1 VRRQTVTAWALAL
14 CAGLVGG
21 WCAGCGQHVSAT
33 PANATPQ
40 RIISLAPSITETL
53 FALGCGS
60 RVVGVSSFC
69 THPPEAT
76 RLPTVGAYLD
86 PNFEAMLRLKP
97 DLVVLMREA
106 SKVAQMLQAN
116 GIRTLGID
124 NHDVSAILESF
135 RSIGDACG
143 RQAAADSLVGAT
155 ARALSDTVR
164 GGARPRIMICVGRGD
179 IGSGS
184 VSQAFF
190 AGPRTFYEGLM
201 RAAGGANAIT
211 DSLVAY
217 PALSGEGII
226 RSSPDIIIDLVA
238 DTGGVTHERIVA
250 DWGQYTLVP
259 AVRSASVYCLTGEYV
274 TIPGPRIGLIL
285 DDFKRIVAQ
294 YRATAP
300 RLARQ
305 AGGE

>member
-1 VRRQTVTAWALAL
+1 M
-14 CAGLVGG
+14 
-21 WCAGCGQHVSAT
+21 
-33 PANATPQ
+33 PQ

-60 RVVGVSSFC
+60 RVVGVSSYC
-69 THPPEAT
+69 TYPPRAT

-97 DLVVLMREA
+97 DLVILMREA
-106 SKVAQMLQAN
+106 SKVEQMLQAN

-124 NHDVSAILESF
+124 NHDIPAIIESF
-135 RSIGDACG
+135 RGIGSACG
-143 RQAAADSLVGAT
+143 CQAAADSLVSAT
-155 ARALSDTVR
+155 MRALADTVS

-179 IGSGS
+179 IGSGA

-226 RSSPDIIIDLVA
+226 RSSPDIVIDLVV
-238 DTGGVTHERIVA
+238 DTGGVSQNRIVA
-250 DWGQYTLVP
+250 DWGQYTFLP
-259 AVRSASVYCLTGEYV
+259 AVRSARVYCLTGEYV
-274 TIPGPRIGLIL
+274 TIPGPRISLIL
-285 DDFKRIVAQ
+285 GDFKRIVAQ
-294 YRATAP
+294 YRTTGQNS
-300 RLARQ
+300 AR
-305 AGGE
+305 